1 MIYAILI
8 VLCTYAIT
16 AFFGIKMVEEA
27 SKESENNIKYKSM
40 ADPRNTN
47 GWRLINIQ
55 DDQRGYF
62 VIGEHEIIRYKFR
75 QDLVL
80 YLSKLQDYE
89 VLELIELNCRN
100 K

>member
-1 MIYAILI
+1 
-8 VLCTYAIT
+8 
-16 AFFGIKMVEEA
+16 
-27 SKESENNIKYKSM
+27 M

-47 GWRLINIQ
+47 GWKLINIQ

-62 VIGEHEIIRYKFR
+62 VIGEYEIIRYKFR

-89 VLELIELNCRN
+89 VLELIELNCCN